1 MKFLFAFILF
11 QVMVNAASPN
21 SEHYQPKELQLV
33 NKIVGCKC
41 IRFGL
46 QNKAANESQQANDNK
61 DDIADK

>member
-1 MKFLFAFILF
+1 MKFLFAFIPF
-11 QVMVNAASPN
+11 HVMVNAASPN

-46 QNKAANESQQANDNK
+46 QNEATNEGKYANDNK
-61 DDIADK
+61 DDVADK